1 MKRYYIID
9 EDNNTFDTLRDA
21 KYHVEI
27 AYTKEEQKK
36 YLHNSYIVGMQG
48 DKEISQTKITVTDK
62 GVKYG
67 KTEKLETV
75 VLSVIW

>member
-9 EDNNTFDTLRDA
+9 GDNNTFDTLRAA

-62 GVKYG
+62 GVRYG
-67 KTEKLETV
+67 KTEKV
-75 VLSVIW
+75 